1 LLESQDNKFTVP
13 RVGHTSMLAGHE
25 DDTPLGETGD
35 LANILL
41 KDGRAMVTLGHEE
54 EIRKL
59 WTKMMPKKVSRVLIT
74 AAEIGK
80 LSLHISG
87 SGLFLSSS

>member
-1 LLESQDNKFTVP
+1 
-13 RVGHTSMLAGHE
+13 MLGGHE

-41 KDGRAMVTLGHEE
+41 KDGRAMGTLGHEE

-59 WTKMMPKKVSRVLIT
+59 WKKMMPKKVSRVFFT
-74 AAEIGK
+74 AWVPWQTRPFGSDYMAEIGK